1 MGRLDQPQDPLF
13 KRINTS
19 VGFDRRLWPHD
30 ITGSIAHARVL
41 SRAGVLTDE
50 EWTTWSAASSR

>member
-19 VGFDRRLWPHD
+19 VGFDQRLWPQD
-30 ITGSIAHARVL
+30 ITGSIGHARAL
-41 SRAGVLTDE
+41 EPSGCPER
-50 EWTTWSAASSR
+50 